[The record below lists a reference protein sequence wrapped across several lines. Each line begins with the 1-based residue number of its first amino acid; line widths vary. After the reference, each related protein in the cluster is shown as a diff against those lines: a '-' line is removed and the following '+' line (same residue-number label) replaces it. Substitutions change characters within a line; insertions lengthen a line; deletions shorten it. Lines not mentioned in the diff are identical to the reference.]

1 LVAEGANAARVAE
14 ATANAWR
21 LAFAKVHG
29 DVGFREAIWWMTQ
42 LGVAGA
48 QKNPTGYLASIGL
61 EVGKSESVVEVAMAL
76 ASAMD
81 ERIDGSGKRS
91 DFGELA
97 ERSLIAVVTD
107 ILENKMPTL
116 IPTIAHDV
124 GSALGKLGSVKEF
137 GQLSRS
143 FFQKL
148 TSECLNY
155 FLSKTIPAQVGAS
168 RRFATA
174 GQLEDFEGALETHCW
189 EASEIVEKF
198 SGQWLSKN
206 RFEGGGTIDRETAE
220 KFGWYSLRK
229 MQLELEARARK
240 HG

>member
-1 LVAEGANAARVAE
+1 
-14 ATANAWR
+14 
-21 LAFAKVHG
+21 
-29 DVGFREAIWWMTQ
+29 MTQ
-42 LGVAGA
+42 MGVAGA
-48 QKNPTGYLASIGL
+48 QKNPAGYLASIGL
-61 EVGKSESVVEVAMAL
+61 DVEKSESVVEVAMAMV
-76 ASAMD
+76 SVMD

-97 ERSLIAVVTD
+97 ERSLIAVVT
-107 ILENKMPTL
+107 ENLQERMPTL
-116 IPTIAHDV
+116 LPSSAHDV
-124 GSALGKLGSVKEF
+124 RSAVGKLGSVKEF

-155 FLSKTIPAQVGAS
+155 FLSKTIPAQVGEK

-174 GQLEDFEGALETHCW
+174 GQLENFEKALETHCW

-198 SGQWLSKN
+198 SGEWLSKK

-229 MQLELEARARK
+229 MQLELETRARK